1 MASYCYVDADEG
13 RGLPLVPKRTMG
25 SVTSGTRPREDSRL
39 MEKMTRARP
48 VQQCPA
54 LVFSVAVPFH
64 RWCFTVFGVGN

>member
-1 MASYCYVDADEG
+1 MASYCCADADEG

-48 VQQCPA
+48 APGLCLLGEGDTPA
-54 LVFSVAVPFH
+54 
-64 RWCFTVFGVGN
+64 